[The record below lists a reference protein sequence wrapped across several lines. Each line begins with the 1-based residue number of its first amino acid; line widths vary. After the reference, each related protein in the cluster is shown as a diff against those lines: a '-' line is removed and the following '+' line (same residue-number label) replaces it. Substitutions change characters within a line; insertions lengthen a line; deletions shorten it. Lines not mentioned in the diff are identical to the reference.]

1 LTKKKAEKPQREVT
15 KRQLSHWQR
24 QKRRQRIILG
34 LGIFIIAAVFVIMG
48 VGWYIGQYQPLHQ
61 TVIRVNDTKFNMK
74 YYVEMLKLYEGDQPA
89 QYMQYLADSA
99 VKNIEQNE
107 LIRQGAL
114 KLGISVSDDAVT
126 EELKSSDLPN
136 SDVPRDLVRIQ
147 LLISKLQ
154 DEYFDQQ
161 VPVSAEQV
169 HVMAM
174 LLESEQ
180 QATEV
185 KAKLDNDE
193 SFAELAEEL
202 SLDYLSKTNQGD
214 LGWHPEDILN
224 ELLKP
229 TIVEY
234 AFSSEVGVLSQPIY
248 DEELIKAVG
257 YWLIMV
263 LERNEDEEEAH
274 VQAMLLGSEE
284 EAQNVKARQ
293 EAGEDFATLA
303 KELSQLDGVEENEG
317 DLGMLTPGIVSPTF
331 DEFVFN
337 PELELEMLSEPIRDD
352 AITTK
357 GGYWLIK
364 MVDKDENRPI
374 DDNDRNLL
382 KAKALDDWVS
392 SLLDDP
398 ENEVD
403 DSYLDNEK
411 KAWAI
416 EQAMGS

>member
-1 LTKKKAEKPQREVT
+1 MTKKKAEKPQREVT

-89 QYMQYLADSA
+89 EYMQYLADSA
-99 VKNIEQNE
+99 VRNIEQNE

-147 LLISKLQ
+147 LLISKLR

-263 LERNEDEEEAH
+263 LEGNEDEEEAH

-352 AITTK
+352 AVTTK

-364 MVDKDENRPI
+364 IVDKDENRPI

-403 DSYLDNEK
+403 DSYLDDEK